1 MVSAPSISGSRKE
14 SKTRKQ
20 PLAQIMSADA
30 KSSSVKN
37 RQPVIRGNSS
47 KEEER
52 ASFLSGGNKSK
63 LRQALMKL
71 NILPRS
77 MNR

>member
-1 MVSAPSISGSRKE
+1 MVSTPSISGSRKE

-20 PLAQIMSADA
+20 PLSQIMSADA
-30 KSSSVKN
+30 KFGSGKN
-37 RQPVIRGNSS
+37 KPVIRGN